1 MCLDPSKR
9 ITVDEA
15 LSSQWFSDQ
24 VASDALTVGGSDVR
38 GLMKEWNARRA
49 VLKLTN
55 LRAKGAAHP
64 KKEGDAAA
72 SSSGGT
78 GPIGAIKGLM
88 RRGSGTADDIA
99 AGVAA
104 ADLGGSPAGAA
115 KLPELGAARGA
126 EDKSREQAISER
138 DGAGPEPNQD
148 GGNGPRKPGM
158 TKRSSCSG
166 FSCRRCSHRCSS
178 TA

>member
-1 MCLDPSKR
+1 MALISHPLLTPRIPIHPQVCLDPSKR

-24 VASDALTVGGSDVR
+24 AASDALTVGGSDVR

-78 GPIGAIKGLM
+78 GPIGDQGPHAPRLGH
-88 RRGSGTADDIA
+88 RR
-99 AGVAA
+99 
-104 ADLGGSPAGAA
+104 
-115 KLPELGAARGA
+115 RH
-126 EDKSREQAISER
+126 
-138 DGAGPEPNQD
+138 
-148 GGNGPRKPGM
+148 
-158 TKRSSCSG
+158 
-166 FSCRRCSHRCSS
+166 RRRRRRR
-178 TA
+178 

>member
-1 MCLDPSKR
+1 MTGTLAASVKIDRLNMSERRECRVEIVRRRLQNRALKKTAEIGSLAWPSL
-9 ITVDEA
+9 
-15 LSSQWFSDQ
+15 LSELR
-24 VASDALTVGGSDVR
+24 VGDANRLRLHPAT
-38 GLMKEWNARRA
+38 
-49 VLKLTN
+49 LKLTN

-115 KLPELGAARGA
+115 KGKFARRNSNASKTLQEAA
-126 EDKSREQAISER
+126 
-138 DGAGPEPNQD
+138 
-148 GGNGPRKPGM
+148 GG
-158 TKRSSCSG
+158 S
-166 FSCRRCSHRCSS
+166 
-178 TA
+178 

>member
-1 MCLDPSKR
+1 
-9 ITVDEA
+9 
-15 LSSQWFSDQ
+15 
-24 VASDALTVGGSDVR
+24 
-38 GLMKEWNARRA
+38 MKEPIE
-49 VLKLTN
+49 KLISRTDLTAAEAEAGVESIIAGVDPCQAAAFLVA

-115 KLPELGAARGA
+115 KGKFARRNSNASKTLQEAA
-126 EDKSREQAISER
+126 
-138 DGAGPEPNQD
+138 
-148 GGNGPRKPGM
+148 GG
-158 TKRSSCSG
+158 S
-166 FSCRRCSHRCSS
+166 
-178 TA
+178 